1 MRLAKGES
9 FIVRHLRTIHLA
21 ILPPEYRASCVVT
34 DASGKSSIKVVCS
47 FGFGY
52 GFDCERSHD
61 LSEASAGLASLLSG
75 KPELRGT

>member
-9 FIVRHLRTIHLA
+9 FIISLPRTIHLPF
-21 ILPPEYRASCVVT
+21 LSPQYKASHMVT
-34 DASGKSSIKVVCS
+34 DVSGKSSIKVVCS

-52 GFDCERSHD
+52 GFDSERSYD

-75 KPELRGT
+75 QPGLRGT